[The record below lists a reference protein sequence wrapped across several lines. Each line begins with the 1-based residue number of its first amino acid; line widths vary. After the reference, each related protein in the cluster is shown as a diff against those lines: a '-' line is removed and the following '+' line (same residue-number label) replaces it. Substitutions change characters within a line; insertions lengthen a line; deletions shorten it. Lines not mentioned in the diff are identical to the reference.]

1 MTLSF
6 GSVIFILYLC
16 TMSRIEHIVN
26 IKTATVESTA
36 DVIFV
41 NGEAFTYKNTGLT
54 RRVFVNKDKTLIVK
68 VPINKYDQKHNDN
81 EAEHW
86 NECTEDERSQLAE
99 TKRLY
104 NGYILQEFLQTLDDD
119 TTPEWLGRSLTM
131 SEISFASS
139 CRSDVGF
146 DTNGVLKC
154 YDYDEFK
161 QY

>member
-54 RRVFVNKDKTLIVK
+54 R
-68 VPINKYDQKHNDN
+68 
-81 EAEHW
+81 
-86 NECTEDERSQLAE
+86 LA
-99 TKRLY
+99 
-104 NGYILQEFLQTLDDD
+104 
-119 TTPEWLGRSLTM
+119 
-131 SEISFASS
+131 
-139 CRSDVGF
+139 
-146 DTNGVLKC
+146 
-154 YDYDEFK
+154 
-161 QY
+161 